1 MVLWWGGM
9 ALLYRVIMAII
20 IYLWGGCRVV
30 KVQGDRGDSILGDK
44 LIIIMWVQ
52 IQRVDHRIV

>member
-30 KVQGDRGDSILGDK
+30 KVVDRGDNILGDK

-52 IQRVDHRIV
+52 IQRVDHRII